1 MKLPCIHVSIVCIR
15 GFRSKEVLHG
25 GSYAKYL
32 KLLYF
37 PSDSFLFDSL
47 DQNSPT
53 FVTRHSKVIVSLNAV
68 ILKNVTLIHQTQR
81 KKESV
86 YLWHSRSWITYWL
99 VRANNPS
106 FINNSPLI
114 GEAAIS
120 QSAHYTIQ
128 GREKKNYTIQ
138 IASPESSSQGDRVL
152 PCTHIPV
159 QYGSYLSRNT
169 WLPQL
174 KKIHYTNVL
183 SQTIT
188 ESKCLYFSQWIWND
202 W

>member
-15 GFRSKEVLHG
+15 GFRSEEVFHG

-32 KLLYF
+32 ILLYF
-37 PSDSFLFDSL
+37 PSASFLFRSL

-53 FVTRHSKVIVSLNAV
+53 FMTRHSRVIVSLNAV
-68 ILKNVTLIHQTQR
+68 ILKNVILIHQSQR
-81 KKESV
+81 KKDSV
-86 YLWHSRSWITYWL
+86 YLWHSRSRITYWL

-114 GEAAIS
+114 GEAALS

-128 GREKKNYTIQ
+128 
-138 IASPESSSQGDRVL
+138 IASLESSSQGGRVL

-159 QYGSYLSRNT
+159 QT
-169 WLPQL
+169 F
-174 KKIHYTNVL
+174 KT
-183 SQTIT
+183 T
-188 ESKCLYFSQWIWND
+188 F
-202 W
+202 